1 MTTDQPVSNRLI
13 LGLDETKF
21 GIKLKSQKLLVGPFE
36 LGLSACY
43 MLSEPEERD
52 AQQALISIER
62 FKPSL
67 SVKDVYLRGKFEL
80 EPATRRLH
88 YSKKFRLPYLD
99 SELLKLRLTAQVPAP
114 EASGGVLGRA
124 LGLMVTFHSERLH
137 NSSVVR
143 KAPEYALQLSPRV
156 GPPQQVCDSVG
167 FPGSIYFKA
176 KTTLHVSDSA
186 SFSGVRA
193 RLDVH
198 SLNAVIR
205 LYDPIAVKPC
215 RIGRNL
221 ARVARHLTV
230 EEVEDLGPA
239 AEEAGPVVQPVQPD
253 PDVIDKLAATSREW
267 AHAVLVNSCVATR
280 NLQHK
285 ATQAVTHLR
294 SYVSD
299 IITGGS
305 GNGSTERSDGTIGS
319 STPSK

>member
-1 MTTDQPVSNRLI
+1 MTTDQAVSNRLMF
-13 LGLDETKF
+13 GLDDTKF

-43 MLSEPEERD
+43 VLSEPEERD
-52 AQQALISIER
+52 AKQNLISIER

-88 YSKKFRLPYLD
+88 YSKKFRLPFLD
-99 SELLKLRLTAQVPAP
+99 TELLKLRLTAQLPAP
-114 EASGGVLGRA
+114 ETSGGVLGRA
-124 LGLMVTFHSERLH
+124 LGLMVTFHPERLH
-137 NSSVVR
+137 NSSMVR
-143 KAPEYALQLSPRV
+143 KDPQYALQLSPRV
-156 GPPQQVCDSVG
+156 GPPQQVCDSIG
-167 FPGSIYFKA
+167 FPGSVYFKA
-176 KTTLHVSDSA
+176 QTTLHVSDSA
-186 SFSGVRA
+186 SLSGVRA

-205 LYDPIAVKPC
+205 LYDPSAVKPC

-230 EEVEDLGPA
+230 EEVEELGPA
-239 AEEAGPVVQPVQPD
+239 VEEVGPAVRPVQPD

-280 NLQHK
+280 NLQYK
-285 ATQAVTHLR
+285 ATQAVERVR
-294 SYVSD
+294 SYLSA
-299 IITGGS
+299 IAAGGS
-305 GNGSTERSDGTIGS
+305 GSGRTE
-319 STPSK
+319 